1 MSIEAPKIHIL
12 FRFVEGPWGGANQFL
27 KALRKQL
34 RGNGIYSETPDDAE
48 ILLFNSY
55 PFGSEYLFDE
65 VYRLKR
71 ARKDRVLVHR
81 VDGPISLVRGK
92 GFNLDRIIYN
102 FNSLYADGTAFIS
115 GLSRRDNTRLGMKP
129 GDYSTVI
136 HSVPDPDIFNTR
148 GKKPF
153 RGNRTRL
160 ISSSWSSNTRK
171 GFEVYQYLD
180 SHLDFGKYDMAFVGN
195 SPVEFQNI
203 RCLAPVSSRGLAQL
217 LKESDIYITASEY
230 EPFGQGVIEA
240 MACGLPAAV
249 RAGVGCLEV
258 IGEAGEIFHDE
269 SDVLAVID
277 AVARNY
283 EYYKGKIALPSLA
296 HIAQEYYEFTRGIY
310 WDATNPNLGGIYKPK
325 TIGFL
330 RHQWFRRTGT

>member
-115 GLSRRDNTRLGMKP
+115 GLSQRDNTRLGMKP
-129 GDYSTVI
+129 GDYSAVI
-136 HSVPDPDIFNTR
+136 HSAPDPDIFNTR
-148 GKKPF
+148 GKSLSGGTKP
-153 RGNRTRL
+153 G
-160 ISSSWSSNTRK
+160 SSPPHGR
-171 GFEVYQYLD
+171 
-180 SHLDFGKYDMAFVGN
+180 
-195 SPVEFQNI
+195 
-203 RCLAPVSSRGLAQL
+203 
-217 LKESDIYITASEY
+217 
-230 EPFGQGVIEA
+230 VI
-240 MACGLPAAV
+240 
-249 RAGVGCLEV
+249 
-258 IGEAGEIFHDE
+258 
-269 SDVLAVID
+269 
-277 AVARNY
+277 
-283 EYYKGKIALPSLA
+283 
-296 HIAQEYYEFTRGIY
+296 
-310 WDATNPNLGGIYKPK
+310 
-325 TIGFL
+325 
-330 RHQWFRRTGT
+330 